1 MREIKM
7 KVNEWLAF
15 FKEHQ
20 GKKLFSL
27 SDISGLVDEG
37 KASLSVQL
45 TRLVRSGLV
54 VHPVRGWYEN
64 PFQPPTKEE
73 TAMVIRYPSYLSMEY
88 ALSYRGV
95 LSQNVF
101 TFTLVTRKLPYTF
114 RSENCVYEY
123 HQIRKELF
131 WGYRWE
137 GTYLVAESEKAL
149 LDLIYLRAVHSKEMD
164 VDSLGSLVEDMEMDE
179 LDFIKLYKYA
189 ESYDRRTRDILS
201 ALEIERVELA
211 VR

>member
-1 MREIKM
+1 M
-7 KVNEWLAF
+7 KVNEWLGL
-15 FKEHQ
+15 FKLHQ

-27 SDISGLVDEG
+27 SDISGLVDES
-37 KASLSVQL
+37 KASVSVQL

-64 PFQPPTKEE
+64 PFRPPTKEE

-88 ALSYRGV
+88 ALSNRGV

-101 TFTLVTRKLPYTF
+101 TLTLVSRKLPYTF

-123 HQIRKELF
+123 HQIRRGLF
-131 WGYRWE
+131 WGYKQE
-137 GTYLVAESEKAL
+137 GTYLVAGSEKAL

-164 VDSLGSLVEDMEMDE
+164 MESLGSLIDDMDTAE
-179 LDFIKLYKYA
+179 LDLKKLHRYA
-189 ESYDRRTRDILS
+189 EAFGGRTRKILLD
-201 ALEIERVELA
+201 LEIG
-211 VR
+211 